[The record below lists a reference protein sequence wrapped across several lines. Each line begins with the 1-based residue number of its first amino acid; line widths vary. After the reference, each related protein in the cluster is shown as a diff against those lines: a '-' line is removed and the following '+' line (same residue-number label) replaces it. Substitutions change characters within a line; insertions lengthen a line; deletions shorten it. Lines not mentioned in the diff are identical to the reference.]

1 MMKNDE
7 KMMKDEST
15 SNRLQDKPTYALE
28 GSVACAGRV
37 VQWLRDNMGIISS
50 SKARDRFAEGKHNQ

>member
-1 MMKNDE
+1 
-7 KMMKDEST
+7 MMKDEST
-15 SNRLQDKPTYALE
+15 SNRAVQDKPTYALE

>member
-1 MMKNDE
+1 
-7 KMMKDEST
+7 MKDNE
-15 SNRLQDKPTYALE
+15 RWIYYVQDKPTYALE